1 MNKTPSSEVKD
12 GKKVSSNPLDIMK
25 NINKDITKIQRRK
38 ASEKKATMMEGMNR
52 TQRKS
57 LIVS

>member
-1 MNKTPSSEVKD
+1 MNKTASSDPKD
-12 GKKVSSNPLDIMK
+12 GKKMSSNPLDIMK

-38 ASEKKATMMEGMNR
+38 ASEKKATLMEGMNR

-57 LIVS
+57 LIVT